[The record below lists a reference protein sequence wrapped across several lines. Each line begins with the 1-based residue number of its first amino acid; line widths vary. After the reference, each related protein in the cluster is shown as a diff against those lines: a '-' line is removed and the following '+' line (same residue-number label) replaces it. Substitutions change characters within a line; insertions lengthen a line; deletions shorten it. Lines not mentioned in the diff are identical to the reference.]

1 MQKRKIEIKNFVGWQ
16 EILAIFAIL
25 AGIFFIVATEQI
37 EIKFIGIAL
46 VILSFVGLVLL
57 LAQKMSDY
65 VEPQKMRGAAPTPNF
80 KVTVRQDSQAKR
92 VVIEDFDSTIAAE
105 ETRESANSS
114 QPIRNI
120 EAEGF
125 RIIRKV
131 AHTNITATTQEQENN
146 TPAITEETTQKDKY
160 RNDIFVAEPVVE
172 IKEETITEKEPQASQ
187 LDTPAITFD
196 AEPTNALAL
205 EEEMIEEIIEETAE
219 VEDENWE
226 ADSEPIDEIENEID
240 NSDLPEFVSQDE
252 EDDIEKEII
261 PLEEKFIEQLKEE
274 VVKEA
279 EAIDSAEELK
289 AEIAQ
294 VFSLPVEE
302 NKFEPAQKAAAFNN
316 TNDNGF
322 KIVIRTKDLDNTH
335 PSQATAAQEEIT
347 AAKTEVAVS
356 QEATTTIAEY
366 DSIEIDAPA
375 ELTTSF
381 EDFRESLDEELERK
395 PEAPEVV
402 IATKQDYKQNEI
414 DLSLI
419 NQDETD
425 LISDEPRKEFN
436 YLLTKILMTIRSVS
450 NTKTALLMLVNQDRG
465 ELILESYVTENQS
478 SFVSGR
484 KLKIGNDIV
493 SQIVKTGKP
502 EILSEINPAAEL
514 DLIPYYKNN
523 TNTSSFV
530 GLPVFFENKVIGVLC
545 ADSDDAEAYDNL
557 IVGFLGHFTQI
568 ISITLKNFTE
578 KYDLLQDSRT
588 LQYIKFF
595 QNIATNAT
603 DYDEVN
609 SALIEAVAKIIDC
622 AAIGIAAYDMDS
634 GWHINMLSSIYD
646 EYSGFIGK
654 KIEIENSIIGM
665 SIREMGI
672 KIYNPIDGDHIRVVS
687 EERPQIGGYFLTIP
701 LVANGSSFGA
711 LFVEGENSDALTEV
725 EIELIRTIVT
735 FANNTIEKLHYIEL
749 LRNGIVVDPNTG
761 VMNFTAFSD
770 RLKEE
775 MYKAA
780 EFEQLSI
787 LAFVKIDKYSSL
799 DPHEFSE
806 RFKFAKSVLIK
817 NINKNSRVFDLVGEV
832 DDFTEAVLLIGF
844 DLNKAKMWAEK
855 LRNEVANN
863 AFEFEG
869 HKYNFTISIG
879 LAEITGASNVAG
891 LYNNADTALNL
902 SIEKTNTVSIFS

>member
-25 AGIFFIVATEQI
+25 AGIFFIIATEQI

-92 VVIEDFDSTIAAE
+92 VVIEDFNSTIAAE
-105 ETRESANSS
+105 ENRETLNSS
-114 QPIRNI
+114 QAIRNT

-131 AHTNITATTQEQENN
+131 AHTNIASTPLEQDNN
-146 TPAITEETTQKDKY
+146 NPIAKEEPSQKDKY
-160 RNDIFVAEPVVE
+160 RNDIFVAEPIIE
-172 IKEETITEKEPQASQ
+172 DSIIEEVISQRQ
-187 LDTPAITFD
+187 LDSPAITFD
-196 AEPTNALAL
+196 AEPTNAIAL
-205 EEEMIEEIIEETAE
+205 EEEMMEEIAIEEATIEEENLVAE
-219 VEDENWE
+219 EETLEEIEDEL
-226 ADSEPIDEIENEID
+226 IESN
-240 NSDLPEFVSQDE
+240 LPEFANQPDTE
-252 EDDIEKEII
+252 TIANEIK
-261 PLEEKFIEQLKEE
+261 PLEEEYIEQLKEE
-274 VVKEA
+274 EIKEA
-279 EAIDSAEELK
+279 EAIDWAEELESDNAK
-289 AEIAQ
+289 IYNLQTEAATDE
-294 VFSLPVEE
+294 PV
-302 NKFEPAQKAAAFNN
+302 QKAVAFNQQD
-316 TNDNGF
+316 DNGF

-335 PSQATAAQEEIT
+335 PIQTTTAQEPQVEIPKVVINSEPFAEIQT
-347 AAKTEVAVS
+347 ADTDYE
-356 QEATTTIAEY
+356 
-366 DSIEIDAPA
+366 SIEIDAPA
-375 ELTTSF
+375 NTNSF
-381 EDFRESLDEELERK
+381 DDFRDSLDEELERK
-395 PEAPEVV
+395 PETPEVL
-402 IATKQDYKQNEI
+402 IAPKQEYKQNEI

-419 NQDETD
+419 NQEDTD
-425 LISDEPRKEFN
+425 YISDEPRKEFN
-436 YLLTKILMTIRSVS
+436 FLLTKVLMTIRSVS
-450 NTKTALLMLVNQDRG
+450 NTKTALLLLVNHERG

-478 SFVSGR
+478 SFISGR
-484 KLKIGNDIV
+484 KLKLGNDII

-514 DLIPYYKNN
+514 DLIPYYKNG

-530 GLPVFFENKVIGVLC
+530 GMPVFFENKVIGVLC

-578 KYDLLQDSRT
+578 KYDLMQDSRT

-595 QNIATNAT
+595 QNIANTAT

-622 AAIGIAAYDMDS
+622 AAIGIAAYDIDS

-672 KIYNPIDGDHIRVVS
+672 KIYNPIDGDQIRVVA
-687 EERPQIGGYFLTIP
+687 EERPQNGGYFLTIP

-711 LFVEGENSDALTEV
+711 LFVEGENSDALTEI
-725 EIELIRTIVT
+725 EIELIRTIVS
-735 FANNTIEKLHYIEL
+735 FANNTIEKLHYMEL

-832 DDFTEAVLLIGF
+832 DDYTEAVLLIGF
-844 DLNKAKMWAEK
+844 DLNKAKLWAEK

-863 AFEFEG
+863 AFEYEG

-902 SIEKTNTVSIFS
+902 SLEQTNTVSIYS